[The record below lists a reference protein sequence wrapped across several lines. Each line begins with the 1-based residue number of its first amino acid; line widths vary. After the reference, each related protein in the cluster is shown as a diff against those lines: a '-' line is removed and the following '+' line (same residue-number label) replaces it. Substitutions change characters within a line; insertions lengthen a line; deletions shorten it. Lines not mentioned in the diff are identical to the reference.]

1 MADPVRR
8 RAVAATLAV
17 VVVAGTAWLATRA
30 HGGSGRGDASRG
42 DAGHGGAASGKAG
55 AARPSAPQPSH
66 AAAPPGLAAAESGL
80 LPWHMAAPLSREVAA
95 AAAPGRLLVF
105 GGLTAGG
112 KSADQVYAVRT
123 ATGTVRRAG
132 TLTAPLHD
140 AAAAVLPCGR
150 SSSAAARRPPS
161 PRSSRSR
168 CSAAA
173 PPAPAPCPSRAP
185 TPRR

>member
-1 MADPVRR
+1 
-8 RAVAATLAV
+8 
-17 VVVAGTAWLATRA
+17 
-30 HGGSGRGDASRG
+30 
-42 DAGHGGAASGKAG
+42 
-55 AARPSAPQPSH
+55 
-66 AAAPPGLAAAESGL
+66 
-80 LPWHMAAPLSREVAA
+80 MAAPLSREVAA

-123 ATGTVRRAG
+123 GTGTVLRAG

-140 AAAAVLPCGR
+140 AAAAVLPGGR